1 MKNHPIFIDK
11 HYSLGESFFDLGAP
25 AAFPDHK
32 LRFRNN
38 RASKLIGL
46 DHLTNDQWIDH
57 FGKFLKF
64 PKVSHKPLVLKYHG
78 HQFGQYNPDLG
89 DGRGFLLCQI
99 LAKNNILWDLGT
111 KGSGQTKYSRNGDGR
126 LTLKGAVRELLATEF
141 LSALGVNTSQTLS
154 IIETFEKL
162 DRSDEPS
169 PTRSAVLV
177 RRCNGH
183 IRIGTFQR
191 LAYLNQKENIEI
203 LLYHLAKNYFLN
215 INSKSKIEILA
226 EDIFLETVK
235 KIADTMGKII
245 IAGFVHGVLNTDNFN
260 VTGEV
265 FDYGPWRFVEF
276 ANPNFTAAYFDYNG
290 RYSFGRQPDA
300 ALWALTQL
308 GKSLNDFISEKRIL
322 EILNLFSAHFN
333 TSLNKHFCWRM
344 GIKEIDPKNLNTI
357 IKILFN
363 DSKNYKIDFA
373 SFFHDFYGGKDSVN
387 DCLNSNY
394 GNKYKSNNM
403 IQITEILQDTIA
415 NEFNQEKIM
424 SIKENK
430 QNMLISEVEEIWQQ
444 IDEFDNWELLNLKV
458 KKLRNLGDLLNSQKL
473 ANF

>member
-11 HYSLGESFFDLGAP
+11 HYSLGDSFFDLGVP
-25 AAFPDHK
+25 ATFPDHK

-46 DHLTNDQWIDH
+46 DQLTNNQWIDH

-203 LLYHLAKNYFLN
+203 LL
-215 INSKSKIEILA
+215 
-226 EDIFLETVK
+226 
-235 KIADTMGKII
+235 
-245 IAGFVHGVLNTDNFN
+245 
-260 VTGEV
+260 
-265 FDYGPWRFVEF
+265 
-276 ANPNFTAAYFDYNG
+276 
-290 RYSFGRQPDA
+290 
-300 ALWALTQL
+300 
-308 GKSLNDFISEKRIL
+308 
-322 EILNLFSAHFN
+322 
-333 TSLNKHFCWRM
+333 
-344 GIKEIDPKNLNTI
+344 
-357 IKILFN
+357 
-363 DSKNYKIDFA
+363 
-373 SFFHDFYGGKDSVN
+373 
-387 DCLNSNY
+387 
-394 GNKYKSNNM
+394 
-403 IQITEILQDTIA
+403 
-415 NEFNQEKIM
+415 
-424 SIKENK
+424 
-430 QNMLISEVEEIWQQ
+430 
-444 IDEFDNWELLNLKV
+444 
-458 KKLRNLGDLLNSQKL
+458 
-473 ANF
+473 